1 MKKIYSHKIVQ
12 ALSRMHEPTTEL
24 HFTSPYELL
33 VAVMLSARN
42 KDKRVNVVT
51 SKLFKEA
58 STPKALIALGE
69 EKLKDHLR
77 TLGLHNAKTSNVLE
91 MSRILVKRFHSSVPS
106 KLENL
111 IELPG
116 VGRKT
121 AQVVLNVLYGAPYI
135 SVDTHVLR
143 LANRIGFSK
152 GHTPL
157 MVERDMVK
165 AIPKEYHSTISRML
179 VRHGRYICV
188 ARSPKCQQCP
198 LKEWCVFYRKNVK
211 I

>member
-1 MKKIYSHKIVQ
+1 MKKTYSHKIVK

-24 HFTSPYELL
+24 DFTSPYELL
-33 VAVMLSARN
+33 VAVILSARN

-58 STPKALIALGE
+58 NTPKALIALGE
-69 EKLKDHLR
+69 EKLKGHLR
-77 TLGLHNAKTSNVLE
+77 TLGLHNAKTNNILE
-91 MSRILVKRFHSSVPS
+91 MSKILVRRFHSSVPS
-106 KLENL
+106 KLEDL

-121 AQVVLNVLYGAPYI
+121 AQVVLNVLYSAPYI

-165 AIPKEYHSTISRML
+165 AIPKEYHSTISRIL

-198 LKEWCVFYRKNVK
+198 LKEWCLFYRKNVE